1 VIEWVTVISL
11 ILFGLILIIAEIIFI
26 PGTTIVGIL
35 GFLFLIVGV
44 GFSFQYFGS
53 ETGWITVGISAAV
66 SGLLLYY
73 SFKSNVWG
81 RFSSKSKIDSRV
93 NEGLLDK
100 IQVGNEGVTLST
112 LRPFGN
118 AEVNDQVIEVK
129 TFGNYL
135 ESGTKIKVVQI
146 NLNQIIVE
154 QIN

>member
-1 VIEWVTVISL
+1 MIEWVTVIAL

>member
-1 VIEWVTVISL
+1 VIEWVTVIAL

-118 AEVNDQVIEVK
+118 AEVNDQIIEVK

>member
-1 VIEWVTVISL
+1 MIEWVTVIAL

-26 PGTTIVGIL
+26 PGITIVGIL

-118 AEVNDQVIEVK
+118 AEVNDQIIEVK

>member
-1 VIEWVTVISL
+1 MIEWVTVISL

-118 AEVNDQVIEVK
+118 AEVNDQIIEVK

-135 ESGTKIKVVQI
+135 ESGTKIRVVQI

>member
-1 VIEWVTVISL
+1 MIEWVTVISL

>member
-1 VIEWVTVISL
+1 MIEWVTVISL

-118 AEVNDQVIEVK
+118 AEVNDQIIEVK

>member
-1 VIEWVTVISL
+1 MIEWVTVIAL

-118 AEVNDQVIEVK
+118 AEVNDQIIEVK

>member
-1 VIEWVTVISL
+1 MIEWVTVIAL

-53 ETGWITVGISAAV
+53 ETGWITVSISAAV

-118 AEVNDQVIEVK
+118 AEVNDQIIEVK

>member
-1 VIEWVTVISL
+1 VIEWVTVIAL

-53 ETGWITVGISAAV
+53 ETGWITVSISAAV

-118 AEVNDQVIEVK
+118 AEVNDQIIEVK

>member
-1 VIEWVTVISL
+1 MIEL

>member
-1 VIEWVTVISL
+1 MIEWVTVISL

-35 GFLFLIVGV
+35 GFIFLIVGV
-44 GFSFQYFGS
+44 GFSFKYFGS
-53 ETGWITVGISAAV
+53 ETGWTTVGISAAV

-118 AEVNDQVIEVK
+118 AEVNDQIIEVK